1 MDFQDRVVL
10 VTGASRGIGQAIAL
24 EMARLGAT
32 VIGTATTE
40 EGAAKISLYIEQ
52 SGLNGC
58 GMVLD
63 VTRQDNIDQVLAAIK
78 EQYKAPEILI
88 NNAAITHDNLMLRMK
103 EDEWD
108 DVLATNLTAV
118 YHVCKSVLQDM
129 VKARWGRIINISSV
143 VGSIGNPGQA
153 NYAAAKAGL
162 VGFSKS
168 LAQEVVTRGITV
180 NVVAPGLVD
189 TGMARELS
197 DDQREALLS
206 RVPMG
211 RLGKPEEIAYAV
223 AFLASNR
230 AAYVTGHTLHINGG
244 LYMP

>member
-52 SGLNGC
+52 AGLNGC

-108 DVLATNLTAV
+108 NVLATNLTAV
-118 YHVCKSVLQDM
+118 YHVCKSVLKDM

-162 VGFSKS
+162 MGFSKS

-189 TGMARELS
+189 TDMARELS
-197 DDQREALLS
+197 EDQREALLS

-211 RLGKPEEIAYAV
+211 RLGKPEEVAYAV

-244 LYMP
+244 LYMS